1 MTWVKITD
9 PTRRQV
15 LLDAAVG
22 RVFSARAAA
31 ERGDIAVPETDGGE
45 IWQTDDGAV
54 TVWAMPRAGAVV
66 LADIDGVTVS
76 WPHLDD
82 LAAQAGWTGG
92 WEFGSFAGEPRMAA
106 LASEADARRVATKM
120 RVEVAGVPAPIGIR
134 LVPMTDADFAAY
146 RAVADEDYA
155 QERFAS
161 GSEAT
166 IEESRRVAAEQMVE
180 YLPDGPRTAGQRLW
194 TVRDEAGDR
203 AGILWVGFDDHAGF
217 IYDISLDEDR
227 RGQGLGTQALR
238 AAARETADAGL
249 AVLALNVF
257 GSNEGARRLY
267 TREGYRETEVL
278 WSVPIGG

>member
-1 MTWVKITD
+1 MTWVQITD
-9 PTRRQV
+9 PARRQG
-15 LLDAAVG
+15 LLAAAVG

-31 ERGDIAVPETDGGE
+31 ERREIAVPEMDRGE
-45 IWQTDDGAV
+45 IWQADDGAV

-66 LADIDGVTVS
+66 LADIDGTAVS
-76 WPHLDD
+76 WPRLDG
-82 LAAQAGWTGG
+82 LAAEAGWTGS
-92 WEFGSFAGEPRMAA
+92 WEFGSFAGEPRMSA
-106 LASEADARRVATKM
+106 LAEEADARRVATKM
-120 RVEVAGVPAPIGIR
+120 RIDVADVPAPAGIR
-134 LVPMTDADFAAY
+134 LVPMTDADFEAY

-161 GSEAT
+161 GSEPT

-180 YLPDGPRTAGQRLW
+180 YLPDGPGTPGQRLW
-194 TVRDEAGDR
+194 TVHDEAGER

-227 RGQGLGTQALR
+227 RGQGLGTQTLR
-238 AAARETADAGL
+238 AAAAETAGAGL

-267 TREGYRETEVL
+267 SREGYRETEIL
-278 WSVPIGG
+278 WSVPIAG